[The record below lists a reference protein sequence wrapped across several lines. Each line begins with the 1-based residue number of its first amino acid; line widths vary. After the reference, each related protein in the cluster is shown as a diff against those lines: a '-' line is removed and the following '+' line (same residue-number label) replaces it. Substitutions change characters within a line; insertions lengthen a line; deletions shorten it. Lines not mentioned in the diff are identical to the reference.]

1 MKYSYTCIYL
11 PQTYWSYIKLYGSFT
26 VLLGAACINPKM
38 DGASGRWVTEVHQRC
53 EPFGTQF
60 SPIPSWNML
69 YGGVFCNMLFMF
81 NQPTIHFSLFKIS
94 TNHSLFILS
103 LYLSSMLKR
112 PDIWLHFFLEREFTT
127 EHAGNS
133 IYQAAESTWEAKPS
147 LATCQCFS
155 FMVCHGQI
163 VGRFPWG
170 ASASPSR
177 HHLPVAHGASRPRP
191 FVVGRRPLRWPAL
204 RARQRGIASVLPV
217 WT

>member
-1 MKYSYTCIYL
+1 MVLITIVTGAYKPTYNWGPHIVTNQPFIFRYL
-11 PQTYWSYIKLYGSFT
+11 KI
-26 VLLGAACINPKM
+26 
-38 DGASGRWVTEVHQRC
+38 
-53 EPFGTQF
+53 
-60 SPIPSWNML
+60 
-69 YGGVFCNMLFMF
+69 
-81 NQPTIHFSLFKIS
+81 QPTIHCSYYHYTYHPCWKGQIFDHI
-94 TNHSLFILS
+94 
-103 LYLSSMLKR
+103 
-112 PDIWLHFFLEREFTT
+112 FFLEREFAT
-127 EHAGNS
+127 EHVGNS

-177 HHLPVAHGASRPRP
+177 HHLPVAHGASRHRP
-191 FVVGRRPLRWPAL
+191 FVVVRRPLRWPAL